1 MADKSVIIKIKRQ
14 DTPTSKAY
22 WEEFSVPYRP
32 NMNVISALM
41 DIAADPVDA
50 RGQGDYAHHVRLE
63 LPGGSLRV
71 VRHAD
76 QRQGADGMLGAD

>member
-1 MADKSVIIKIKRQ
+1 MAEKSVIIKIKRQ

-22 WEEFSVPYRP
+22 WEEFSLPYRP

-41 DIAADPVDA
+41 DIAADAVHA
-50 RGQGDYAHHVRLE
+50 RGQGDHAHHLRLQ
-63 LPGGSLRV
+63 LSRGSLRV

-76 QRQGADGMLGAD
+76 